1 MHSAI
6 RVRGWF
12 RMRAAIVAIGAT
24 VLVAGPLPGVRDSA
38 DAAPPKPMLGRCM
51 DKYGTSAT
59 PPPTYKLPGYRPA
72 GANQWK
78 TPNAEDRFYGYD
90 HLAKGFEALTDPG
103 LIDLPDGND
112 PKKYA
117 WGTPENAVTTWRQN
131 QAGAKPYAGTFNEWL
146 NNVYSRNEG
155 NNKRGNAFESEVVK
169 YFDLGGVDWIC
180 QKNLRDLNPN
190 LYKDLE
196 RTLGKDVM
204 KDGRVFDAVNQRT
217 RTVYEIK
224 SGIGYDARQLKID
237 AELVRRGWRVVYING
252 QEPDAKTI
260 EKYRAAGVQHYRHAA
275 TPNPRFT
282 VGKYTPN
289 SNQLMT
295 PDPNR
300 PSFGSG
306 GDMARRSAPTPE
318 DARRQIERARG
329 LIQQPGNS
337 LRGPGG
343 VDFSTLDIS
352 YIGQT
357 KTGNLSYAF
366 SAKNADEETA
376 PGYGGEEKA
385 QLISDAFFTWLAL
398 TPDHFWVNLNPD
410 DPNTIMKA
418 PFDKTDAGRIL
429 LEADMEMKRDFGRAE
444 DPKTDA
450 GKRFWDQ
457 ITKVDG
463 KPCMGSTRNWIVPK
477 MAEVRIEDDGA
488 YILSAPLEVK
498 SVAQEYN
505 TPGPGG
511 GMPCTLTKEQTA
523 HNMDVYG
530 RTILP
535 VVQKQVNEDAKY
547 ADLRRVYKAR
557 IAAEYV
563 RQTVARDKKAF
574 GGSFAGIID
583 RNQVKRWPLRGKNA
597 AWDKMTVWKEMKRS
611 FTEGDFKYEIP
622 VGGEIWVYTVGGV
635 DLTQQPQEKV
645 SKARFQAEKPNLPS
659 VTKGSRHEA
668 LDYQATGVTVMGGD
682 NSGQAGGGKP
692 GPGPSPGPTG
702 TPTGKPTDQPTGSP
716 APSHTPAPAPS
727 GNGGH
732 TPLPTGGTGGG
743 GTDGSLAD
751 TGTQV
756 LTIAGL
762 AAALLAAGAALVW
775 IKRRR
780 GARE

>member
-6 RVRGWF
+6 RVRGLAAL
-12 RMRAAIVAIGAT
+12 RAAAVVLGAT
-24 VLVAGPLPGVRDSA
+24 VLVAGPLPGLHDSA

-51 DKYGTSAT
+51 DKYGTSPT
-59 PPPTYKLPGYRPA
+59 PPPAYRLPGYKPA
-72 GANQWK
+72 GPNQWK
-78 TPNAEDRFYGYD
+78 TPNAEDRFYSYD
-90 HLAKGFEALTDPG
+90 NLAKGFEALTDPG
-103 LIDLPDGND
+103 VIGLPEGDS

-117 WGTPENAVTTWRQN
+117 WGTPENAVATWKEK
-131 QAGAKPYAGTFNEWL
+131 QAGAKPYEGSFNEWL

-180 QKNLRDLNPN
+180 QKNLRDLNPG

-237 AELVRRGWRVVYING
+237 AELVRRGWKVVYING
-252 QEPDAKTI
+252 QEPDAKTVQ
-260 EKYRAAGVQHYRHAA
+260 KYGSAGVKYYRHSA
-275 TPNPRFT
+275 TPNPRYT
-282 VGKYTPN
+282 VGKYTPK

-318 DARRQIERARG
+318 DARRQSERARG
-329 LIQQPGNS
+329 LIRQPGNS
-337 LRGPGG
+337 LRSPGG

-352 YIGQT
+352 YVGQT

-366 SAKNADEETA
+366 SAKNTDEETA
-376 PGYGGEEKA
+376 PGYGGAEKA

-410 DPNTIMKA
+410 DPDTIMKA
-418 PFDKTDAGRIL
+418 PFDRTDAGRVL
-429 LEADMEMKRDFGRAE
+429 LEADMEMKHDFGRAE

-450 GKRFWDQ
+450 GKRFWEG
-457 ITKVDG
+457 ISKVDG
-463 KPCMGSTRNWIVPK
+463 KPCMGSTRNWITPK
-477 MAEVRIEDDGA
+477 KAEVRIEDDGA
-488 YILSAPLEVK
+488 YILSAPLEVQT
-498 SVAQEYN
+498 VAQDYS

-523 HNMDVYG
+523 HNMDVY
-530 RTILP
+530 RQTVLP
-535 VVQKQVNEDAKY
+535 VVEKQINEDAKY

-563 RQTVARDKKAF
+563 RQTVARDPKAF
-574 GGSFAGIID
+574 GGSFGGIID
-583 RNQVKRWPLRGKNA
+583 SDQVKRWPLRGKNA
-597 AWDKMTVWKEMKRS
+597 GWDKMTVWKEMKRS
-611 FTEGDFKYEIP
+611 YTEGDFKYEIP
-622 VGGEIWVYTVGGV
+622 VGGEVWVYTVGGV
-635 DLTQQPQEKV
+635 DMTKQPQRKV
-645 SKARFQAEKPNLPS
+645 GRARFRAEKPNLPS
-659 VTKGSRHEA
+659 VTRGSRNEA
-668 LDYQATGVTVMGGD
+668 LGYQATGTTVMGGD
-682 NSGQAGGGKP
+682 NSGRSGGGRPTPKP
-692 GPGPSPGPTG
+692 TPSGSPTGRPTAEPTG
-702 TPTGKPTDQPTGSP
+702 TPAP
-716 APSHTPAPAPS
+716 ATSTPAPAPS
-727 GNGGH
+727 GDGGH
-732 TPLPTGGTGGG
+732 GTSPTGGSDQGG
-743 GTDGSLAD
+743 SMAD

-756 LTIAGL
+756 LAVAGI
-762 AAALLAAGAALVW
+762 AAALLVAGTALVRLR
-775 IKRRR
+775 RRR
-780 GARE
+780 GSRD